1 MDSNTLVTIVVS
13 GLLGFFMVKFFQ
25 IRKELAQIESDRQI
39 EMIYSSIQDVRDN
52 IEKEVER
59 LTDKIDHV
67 ESNIYSEMDRKFS
80 AFSNAIIDADRRIDE
95 ITNLFPNAP
104 KGKFHTYMKHNNNLY
119 SRIESIEEVDYSG
132 VVHDFEIAEPHEIG
146 RAHV

>member
-95 ITNLFPNAP
+95 ITNNNMPKTESTLFDNVP
-104 KGKFHTYMKHNNNLY
+104 
-119 SRIESIEEVDYSG
+119 
-132 VVHDFEIAEPHEIG
+132 
-146 RAHV
+146 